1 MAAKS
6 IVAESW
12 SCSFRW
18 VRAASGRAHLD
29 LGERESKSL
38 RVNAK
43 HVIVTACRAHL
54 NDTAEVLLD
63 NYSPK
68 CSNCQQHAR
77 LFAKSKLMPNL

>member
-1 MAAKS
+1 MAAKLT
-6 IVAESW
+6 VAE

-29 LGERESKSL
+29 LGERESNSL
-38 RVNAK
+38 RVHGK
-43 HVIVTACRAHL
+43 HIIVTACRAHL

-63 NYSPK
+63 SYSPK

-77 LFAKSKLMPNL
+77 LLAKPKLVPSL